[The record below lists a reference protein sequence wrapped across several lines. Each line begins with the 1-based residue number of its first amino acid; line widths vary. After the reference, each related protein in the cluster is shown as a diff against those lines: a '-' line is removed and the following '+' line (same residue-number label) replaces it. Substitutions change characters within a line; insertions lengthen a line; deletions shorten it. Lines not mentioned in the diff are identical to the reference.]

1 MKEIAVHPWMSMKHL
16 EKKLNINFE
25 KIRNYSKFSKFKVL
39 VLNYIAS
46 QLPQKEIML
55 LGKVFLEI
63 DKNKDGYLTVEELS
77 AFFEQHDNHPAYED
91 IREIIRYFPNKSGTW
106 TSITTAGSP
115 TISSFRPA
123 SPNLPPT
130 AESTCALPSTTS
142 TSTTMGK

>member
-1 MKEIAVHPWMSMKHL
+1 LKEIAVHPWMSMKHL

-91 IREIIRYFPNKSGTW
+91 IREIIR
-106 TSITTAGSP
+106 
-115 TISSFRPA
+115 
-123 SPNLPPT
+123 
-130 AESTCALPSTTS
+130 
-142 TSTTMGK
+142 